1 MKEYFEN
8 YNKELSQELENNSNL
23 NNLDNLLD
31 KQFEDDLHTMQMK
44 DAYSNIETIKIL
56 KNISKELSGFDE
68 IDLID
73 LKSYERIISGE
84 QSSN

>member
-23 NNLDNLLD
+23 KGLEDLLD

-44 DAYSNIETIKIL
+44 DAMSSIETIKIL

-84 QSSN
+84 QPSN